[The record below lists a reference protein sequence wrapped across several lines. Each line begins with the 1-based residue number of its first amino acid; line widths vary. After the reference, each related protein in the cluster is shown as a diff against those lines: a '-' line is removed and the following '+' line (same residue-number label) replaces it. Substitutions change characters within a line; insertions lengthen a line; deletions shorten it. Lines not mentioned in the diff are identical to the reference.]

1 MNEKSPRMRVFSGP
15 NGSGKSTI
23 IKYIRS
29 YKVNNHSVEF
39 GYYINAD
46 EIVKALRSKKGQSF
60 KSYNFQIEKN
70 EFVADAMNLGLL
82 NSRLAEHCRQL
93 GNAKDRY
100 VSSILRDVD
109 CFPLMG

>member
-1 MNEKSPRMRVFSGP
+1 MRVFAGP

-46 EIVKALRSKKGQSF
+46 EIVKALKSKKGQSF
-60 KSYNFQIEKN
+60 KSYNFQVDEN
-70 EFVADAMNLGLL
+70 EFVADALNSGLL
-82 NSRLAEHCRQL
+82 NKDFSSKEFNDSYNIT
-93 GNAKDRY
+93 GNAVFCLKAKHIDR
-100 VSSILRDVD
+100 
-109 CFPLMG
+109 